1 MLEGFT
7 APLSDTE
14 PVTITQVIFP
24 SPLTQLLMALI
35 QLLQRHTSPS
45 PLVITLSSYNNQI
58 VAVED
63 VERLLTFTHHG
74 GSGNLSRQQADAS
87 VDGFQRAF
95 IRYLHGTGH
104 VPGTAP
110 AYVTVEEYNLRAS
123 DLLLRARATL
133 RQLTDSWL
141 LPVGDDP
148 EDKIKVRRA
157 FWVTQAR

>member
-1 MLEGFT
+1 M
-7 APLSDTE
+7 
-14 PVTITQVIFP
+14 
-24 SPLTQLLMALI
+24 
-35 QLLQRHTSPS
+35 
-45 PLVITLSSYNNQI
+45 
-58 VAVED
+58 AVED
-63 VERLLTFTHHG
+63 LERLLTFTHHG

-87 VDGFQRAF
+87 VDGFQHAF

-133 RQLTDSWL
+133 RQLTDPLLRARATLRQLTDSWL

-157 FWVTQAR
+157 FWVMQAR